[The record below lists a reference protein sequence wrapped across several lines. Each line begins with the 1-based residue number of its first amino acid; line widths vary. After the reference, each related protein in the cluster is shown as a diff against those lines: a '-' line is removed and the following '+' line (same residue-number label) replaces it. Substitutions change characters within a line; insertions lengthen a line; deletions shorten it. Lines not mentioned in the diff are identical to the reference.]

1 MAEKIISLNRKAGFN
16 FHLSDK
22 FEAGLVLMGSEVKS
36 LRDGKANLG
45 DAYGMLHKGELWL
58 VNCHI
63 GEYKAAS
70 YTGHEPMRMRKL
82 LVHKRELQ
90 RLIGQLQQKGLS
102 LVPTK
107 MYFKNGRVKIE
118 MALGAGK
125 KTHDK
130 RDDIKKRETNR
141 EMARVVRKRG

>member
-1 MAEKIISLNRKAGFN
+1 MAEKIIALNRKAGFN

-36 LRDGKANLG
+36 LRDGKANLS
-45 DAYGMLHKGELWL
+45 DAYGMLHKGELYL

-70 YTGHEPMRMRKL
+70 YTGHTPLRQRKL
-82 LVHKRELQ
+82 LVHKREIN
-90 RLIGQLQQKGLS
+90 RLIGQLQQGMT

-107 MYFKNGRVKIE
+107 LYFKNGIAKVE
-118 MALGAGK
+118 LALGTGK
-125 KTHDK
+125 KLHDK
-130 RDDIKKRETNR
+130 RQDIKKRETQR
-141 EMARVVRKRG
+141 ELSRVVRKKG